1 MKKVLVAIMM
11 FLLGISLLTGCS
23 AKKEQAQEQ
32 KKEANQQAGEQQP
45 NKPLQKVTVLLDWVP
60 NTNHTGLYVAKEQGY
75 FKDQGLDVEIIQPS
89 QGGVAGLVANGQAQF
104 GISYQEE
111 VTMARLQKVPIVSV
125 AAVIQHN
132 TSAFA
137 AKKQSHITR
146 PKDFE
151 GKRYG
156 GFGSPTENA
165 VIEALMRKDGGDVKK
180 VQFINMGSADFLA
193 SVGKNV
199 DFSWIFMGWDGVRAS
214 MQGVALDAIMV
225 KDADPALDYYT
236 PVIITGEK
244 LIKEKPEVIKAFMA
258 AVSKGYQF
266 AIAKPDEAAK
276 MLVKNA
282 PETDAKLAVESQKWL
297 ASQYQA
303 EAPRWGEQKLSVW
316 QGYADWM
323 GAKGLLQ
330 GKLEGSKAYTNEF
343 LPAAK

>member
-1 MKKVLVAIMM
+1 MAIMM
-11 FLLGISLLTGCS
+11 FLLGMSLLAGCAGKTALQS
-23 AKKEQAQEQ
+23 WQQGSEKQSTEEQAKEQ
-32 KKEANQQAGEQQP
+32 KT

-60 NTNHTGLYVAKEQGY
+60 NTNHTGLYVAQEKGY
-75 FKDQGLDVEIIQPS
+75 FKEQGLDVQIIQPS
-89 QGGVAGLVANGQAQF
+89 QGGVAGLVAAGQAQF

-111 VTMARLQKVPIVSV
+111 VTMARLQKVPIVSIG
-125 AAVIQHN
+125 AIIQHN
-132 TSAFA
+132 TSCFA
-137 AKKQSHITR
+137 AKKTSHITR

-165 VIEALMRKDGGDVKK
+165 VIEAMMRKDGGDVKK

-199 DFSWIFMGWDGVRAS
+199 DFSWIFAGWDGVRAR
-214 MQGVALDAIMV
+214 MQGVALDTIMV

-236 PVIITGEK
+236 PVIISNEK
-244 LIKEKPEVIKAFMA
+244 LIKENPEVVRAFMA
-258 AVSKGYQF
+258 AVTQGYKF
-266 AIAKPDEAAK
+266 AIAHPEDAAK

-282 PETDAKLAVESQKWL
+282 PETDAKLAIESQEWL

-323 GAKGLLQ
+323 SARGLLK
-330 GKLEGSKAYTNEF
+330 GKLEGAKAFTNDF
-343 LPAAK
+343 LPATK